1 MKKHFIPLVIL
12 SLITAMLFT
21 SCSNENPPS
30 ASSQILQSAPASETA
45 GALNTS
51 SSSGSPQNQTG
62 AVQVSPGVMLVDFE
76 KENEGLEFFDLSLYN
91 FTTPP
96 VLFEEGRICSVWQR
110 ALLRY
115 KLYARSRRYIHAA
128 PKSGGGYNPRLQPG
142 SKLRL
147 LAFLGQ

>member
-51 SSSGSPQNQTG
+51 LPARRRTKPALCKSPQ
-62 AVQVSPGVMLVDFE
+62 AS
-76 KENEGLEFFDLSLYN
+76 
-91 FTTPP
+91 
-96 VLFEEGRICSVWQR
+96 CW
-110 ALLRY
+110 
-115 KLYARSRRYIHAA
+115 
-128 PKSGGGYNPRLQPG
+128 
-142 SKLRL
+142 
-147 LAFLGQ
+147 

>member
-12 SLITAMLFT
+12 SLITAVLFT

-30 ASSQILQSAPASETA
+30 ASSQILQSALASETA

-51 SSSGSPQNQTG
+51 SSSSPQDQTG

-96 VLFEEGRICSVWQR
+96 VLFEEGESVQSGKGLCLDINYTP
-110 ALLRY
+110 AHGVISMQIQNQ
-115 KLYARSRRYIHAA
+115 AGDITQGFSQA
-128 PKSGGGYNPRLQPG
+128 PNYGYF
-142 SKLRL
+142 
-147 LAFLGQ
+147 AFLGQ

>member
-51 SSSGSPQNQTG
+51 SSGSPQNQTG
-62 AVQVSPGVMLVDFE
+62 AVQVSPGVMGVKHLV
-76 KENEGLEFFDLSLYN
+76 
-91 FTTPP
+91 TI
-96 VLFEEGRICSVWQR
+96 EEV
-110 ALLRY
+110 
-115 KLYARSRRYIHAA
+115 K
-128 PKSGGGYNPRLQPG
+128 
-142 SKLRL
+142 
-147 LAFLGQ
+147 